1 MKGQDDMLRG
11 AKSSGKKQWRTLGL
25 AQLSYSFEAYHYSG
39 SCE

>member
-25 AQLSYSFEAYHYSG
+25 AQHSEAYHYSG